1 MTSNLSIRRP
11 PTVAEGA
18 QTITY
23 YLWRA
28 VIAVALMTAG
38 FFPTNAS
45 HSTMMAVPPSS
56 EDFSA
61 LQNCTILPTTHLSIT
76 YQFRAILRL
85 R

>member
-11 PTVAEGA
+11 PTVVKGT

-28 VIAVALMTAG
+28 VLAVALMAAG
-38 FFPTNAS
+38 FFPNAS
-45 HSTMMAVPPSS
+45 HSTIMAVPPSS
-56 EDFSA
+56 EAFSA
-61 LQNCTILPTTHLSIT
+61 HQNCTILPTTHLSIT
-76 YQFRAILRL
+76 YQFRAILRF